1 MRQVPCD
8 ELLNMAMNIG
18 YQLLINGAEIYRV
31 EESIQRILAAY
42 DMRDCDI
49 FAVPSCIFVTVNTPE
64 GHPFTKLKRV
74 PSQTVNLDRLE
85 RINDLC
91 RRICRDKPE
100 VRQADREVR
109 VLARRPSYRFAVQ
122 IAAYALI
129 SFSFTLFFGGKL
141 ADAACAFVCGA
152 VIKLICHGM
161 GRLKGNA
168 FFTDILASAAVVLLA
183 ALMAR
188 AGLAPNSDKVIIGAL
203 MTLVPGIM
211 ITTFM
216 RDIMAGDVL
225 AGLIRF
231 VESLLVAASIAIGA
245 GAALVVPRLLFGV

>member
-1 MRQVPCD
+1 MRQVLCD
-8 ELLNMAMNIG
+8 ELLNMVMDVG
-18 YQLLINGAEIYRV
+18 YQLLVNGAEIYRV
-31 EESIQRILAAY
+31 EESMQRIFEAY
-42 DMRDCDI
+42 DMRDCDV

-64 GHPFTKLKRV
+64 GHPYTKLKRV
-74 PSQTVNLDRLE
+74 PSQAVHLDRLE
-85 RINDLC
+85 KMNDLC
-91 RRICRDKPE
+91 RRICREKPA
-100 VRQADREVR
+100 VSQAAREAR
-109 VLARRPSYRFAVQ
+109 VLARRPAYHFAMQ

-141 ADAACAFVCGA
+141 ADAACALACGA
-152 VIKLICHGM
+152 VVKLICYGM

-168 FFTDILASAAVVLLA
+168 FFTNILASAAVVLLA
-183 ALMAR
+183 TLMAQ
-188 AGLAPNSDKVIIGAL
+188 AGFAPNSDKVIIGTL

-231 VESLLVAASIAIGA
+231 VESLLVAAAIAIGA
-245 GAALVVPRLLFGV
+245 GAALVIPRLLFGV